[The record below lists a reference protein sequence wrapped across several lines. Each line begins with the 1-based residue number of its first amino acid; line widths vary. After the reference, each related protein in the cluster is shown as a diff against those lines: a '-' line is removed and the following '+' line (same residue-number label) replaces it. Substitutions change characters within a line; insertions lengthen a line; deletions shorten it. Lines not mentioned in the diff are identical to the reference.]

1 MTTTPQQLKYIC
13 IKEDK
18 LAELEAEVTFKQK
31 RLDDIDRKI
40 EKMDEKMDQ
49 LNESINKLIVKSQQD
64 DNLIERRLVAMET
77 KLHENEKAVQEN
89 RNRFTMIISLIT
101 IFFTA
106 LTFIFNFLLH

>member
-1 MTTTPQQLKYIC
+1 MTTTHQQPSYIC

-89 RNRFTMIISLIT
+89 RNRFTMIISIIT

>member
-1 MTTTPQQLKYIC
+1 MTTTHQPNYIC